1 MAYLQQLLPTLILNS
16 SGLHTLKM
24 TVLRRLLFCLFYLF
38 WQLGSSTPS
47 DLSAILTF
55 TKLT

>member
-1 MAYLQQLLPTLILNS
+1 MAYLLPTFILNS
-16 SGLHTLKM
+16 SGVYTLKM

-47 DLSAILTF
+47 NLSAILTF

>member
-1 MAYLQQLLPTLILNS
+1 MAYLQQLLPTFILNS
-16 SGLHTLKM
+16 SGVYTLKM

-38 WQLGSSTPS
+38 WKLGSSTPS